1 MPVVME
7 IEAPHGSCRIEEFP
21 NIEDFYNSELGK
33 NMNRRM
39 SEEGWNKLGVAER
52 YRYYFGAKKRILS
65 QHAQGIRAFMR
76 QHKKRGKNGR
86 RK

>member
-7 IEAPHGSCRIEEFP
+7 ITAPHGSCRIEEFP
-21 NIEDFYNSELGK
+21 TIEDFYNSELGK
-33 NMNRRM
+33 GMNRRM
-39 SEEGWNKLGVAER
+39 SEEGWNKLSGAER
-52 YRYYFGAKKRILS
+52 YRYYFGAAKRIDS
-65 QHAQGIRAFMR
+65 QHRQGIKAFMR